1 MRALASGQACVESDR
16 EDRTKWMGK
25 YRSRGKRTKTKTPK
39 HTRTVWT
46 GVERE
51 VKRKEYDAAI
61 AAASTA
67 SGAAAPATSSSSTNE
82 LSGASA
88 KSKLEHRSN
97 DDRSTT
103 WKDPVCANSK

>member
-1 MRALASGQACVESDR
+1 MCALASGQACVESDR

-39 HTRTVWT
+39 HTRTVWA

-61 AAASTA
+61 AAAKL
-67 SGAAAPATSSSSTNE
+67 SST
-82 LSGASA
+82 GATVGIQG
-88 KSKLEHRSN
+88 
-97 DDRSTT
+97 STGVGAGEAT
-103 WKDPVCANSK
+103 GAEAQQ